1 MCLSTVYNEHREV
14 LAKNVAAVTAENGQ
28 LVFSDILGRTV
39 AVMGTIEKID
49 LTENEILVRQA

>member
-1 MCLSTVYNEHREV
+1 MCLSTVYNEKQEI
-14 LAKNVAAVTAENGQ
+14 LAKNVAGVTLQDGK

-49 LTENEILVRQA
+49 LMENEILVRQA

>member
-1 MCLSTVYNEHREV
+1 MCLSTVYNEQREV
-14 LAKNVAAVTAENGQ
+14 LAKNVAAVASENGQ

-49 LTENEILVRQA
+49 LMENEILVRQA